1 MTVFTRR
8 LTCFLGTAALAL
20 TLPACAQQ
28 TQDVASASPA
38 VVAATEAEPVR
49 EGPALWKVADE
60 DTTIYLFGT
69 IHALPKDVVWYKGTI
84 AEAFAGSDMLV
95 TEVMLDESNPGQM
108 QQLLVGKAM
117 LPPGQSLRDLLNED
131 QRAAY
136 EKAMI
141 SINLPVA
148 AFDRFE
154 PWYAAMM
161 LSMLPL
167 LQQGYDPNSGVEKV
181 LTSNA
186 PAGMERGQLESI
198 DYQLT
203 LFDELPMES
212 QISYLM
218 EVAGGIDGIKPMIDQ
233 MVGEWVEGDA
243 RGLAELMN
251 GSMGDPVLM
260 EQLLLQRNRTWARW
274 IDDRLDQPGVVFVAV
289 GAGHLAGDD
298 SVQEELA
305 DRGIVSIRVQ

>member
-1 MTVFTRR
+1 MKLSARR
-8 LTCFLGTAALAL
+8 LTALLGATALAF

-28 TQDVASASPA
+28 AQEAGVASAPVA
-38 VVAATEAEPVR
+38 VAAEPVR

-108 QQLLVGKAM
+108 QQLVASKAI
-117 LPPGQSLRDLLNED
+117 LPPGQNLRDLLNED
-131 QRAAY
+131 QRASY
-136 EKAMI
+136 EKAMA
-141 SINLPVA
+141 SINLPPA

-181 LTSNA
+181 LATNA
-186 PAGMERGQLESI
+186 PAGMKRGELESI
-198 DYQLT
+198 EYQLT
-203 LFDELPMES
+203 LFDELPLES

-218 EVAGGIDGIKPMIDQ
+218 EVAEGIEGIKPMIDQ

-243 RGLAELMN
+243 NGLAELMN

-260 EQLLLQRNRTWARW
+260 EQLLLQRNRTWAQW

-289 GAGHLAGDD
+289 GAGHLAGED